1 LDLEVKRKILH
12 ASAAVL
18 AVPFLLLFDLLIGVA
33 VALAGLAVIWL
44 VWYLEDRG
52 EELEGPVGEGQR
64 AIAKTMDETMRPEET
79 FPWAPFYFVGGLVLV
94 AVLSDWLAIPLSIA
108 FAAYAVLG
116 IGDAAGALIGKAYGS
131 VAIPWNPDKSLEGTG
146 AGLGAAYPWALMLA
160 NVYHLPFD
168 RPSLTGVVTIP
179 LHLIWIVLVGT
190 LVGVLVETLPGE
202 DNLTMPLASWAA
214 MAGLAHW
221 VGL

>member
-131 VAIPWNPDKSLEGTG
+131 VAIPERRSRRCWRRRLRLSAMSTPCRTMWTIWTGPITSSQRGRVNVLRGSFHPQGPSSLRGSCP
-146 AGLGAAYPWALMLA
+146 LR
-160 NVYHLPFD
+160 
-168 RPSLTGVVTIP
+168 RPVRP
-179 LHLIWIVLVGT
+179 
-190 LVGVLVETLPGE
+190 
-202 DNLTMPLASWAA
+202 M
-214 MAGLAHW
+214 
-221 VGL
+221 